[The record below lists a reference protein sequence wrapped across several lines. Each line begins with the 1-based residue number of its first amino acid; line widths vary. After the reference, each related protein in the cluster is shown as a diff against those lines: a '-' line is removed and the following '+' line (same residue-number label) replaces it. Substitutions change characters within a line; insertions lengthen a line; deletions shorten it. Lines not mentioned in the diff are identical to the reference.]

1 MDFTCFLI
9 PENFDTLLAVMSA
22 VAVVVFVALH
32 FINAGYGIMYTKRWG
47 PTLDNRLGWVLMESP
62 VVVAM
67 TLLWWYSGRRCDLVP
82 VVFFAVFQLHYLQRS
97 FVFPLLI
104 KGRSRMPLAIIL
116 SGITFN
122 LLNALMQ
129 GGWIFYDV
137 PAY

>member
-67 TLLWWYSGRRCDLVP
+67 TGYNG
-82 VVFFAVFQLHYLQRS
+82 
-97 FVFPLLI
+97 
-104 KGRSRMPLAIIL
+104 
-116 SGITFN
+116 
-122 LLNALMQ
+122 
-129 GGWIFYDV
+129 
-137 PAY
+137 